1 MEVKHL
7 SEYILVGAILTISLT
22 QFLAIDTTDSH
33 QYIPGSYVCRD
44 FSRDLILNASKYHIY
59 LDYVYVPEENHM
71 IAGLY
76 NPVEKTILLVE
87 PENDEII
94 GAVNLSDGCYVRIP
108 VWYDCQY
115 CHNIVRM

>member
-1 MEVKHL
+1 MKRL
-7 SEYILVGAILTISLT
+7 SEYIVVGVMLAISLT
-22 QFLAIDTTDSH
+22 QFLAIDATDSH

-59 LDYVYVPEENHM
+59 LDYIYVPEENHM

-76 NPVEKTILLVE
+76 NPVKKSILLVE
-87 PENDEII
+87 PENDKII
-94 GAVNLSDGCYVRIP
+94 GTVNLSDRRYVRIP

-115 CHNIVRM
+115 WYNVIRV